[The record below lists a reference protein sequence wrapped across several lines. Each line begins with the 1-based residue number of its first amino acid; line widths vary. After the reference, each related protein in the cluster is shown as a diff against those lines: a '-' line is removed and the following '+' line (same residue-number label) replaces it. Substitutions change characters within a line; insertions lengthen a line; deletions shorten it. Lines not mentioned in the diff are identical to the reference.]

1 MPRTSRAEWAKRVQ
15 RWRDS
20 GLTAKEFAAETG
32 VNASTLAYWSWR
44 LGSQRVRQIPAARSS
59 ASSARFVELS
69 ASPLAASAPAMLELL
84 LGESIRI
91 RVPSG
96 FDEETLARVVRAV
109 GAAR

>member
-1 MPRTSRAEWAKRVQ
+1 MSRTSRAEWAKRVE

-20 GLTAKEFAAETG
+20 GLTAKEFAAEAG

-44 LGSQRVRQIPAARSS
+44 LRASRSKRPTSRSS
-59 ASSARFVELS
+59 PSRSRFVELTPS
-69 ASPLAASAPAMLELL
+69 LVPSTAPAMLELV

-91 RVPSG
+91 RIPSG

-109 GAAR
+109 GSSR

>member
-1 MPRTSRAEWAKRVQ
+1 MSRTSRAEWAKRVQ

-32 VNASTLAYWSWR
+32 VNASTLSYWSWR
-44 LGSQRVRQIPAARSS
+44 LRPAGRRRPPARSS

-69 ASPLAASAPAMLELL
+69 ASPLAATVPATLELL
-84 LGESIRI
+84 LGESVRI

-109 GAAR
+109 GSLR

>member
-1 MPRTSRAEWAKRVQ
+1 MSRTSQTEWAKRVE

-44 LGSQRVRQIPAARSS
+44 LRASRSKRPTS
-59 ASSARFVELS
+59 RPSPSRSRFVELTPS
-69 ASPLAASAPAMLELL
+69 SVSTTSPVMLELV
-84 LGESIRI
+84 LGEGVRIRI
-91 RVPSG
+91 PSG

-109 GAAR
+109 GSTP

>member
-1 MPRTSRAEWAKRVQ
+1 MSRTSRGEWAKRVE

-44 LGSQRVRQIPAARSS
+44 LRASRSKRPLRPTAARS
-59 ASSARFVELS
+59 RFVELS
-69 ASPLAASAPAMLELL
+69 AAPLPSAAPAMLELL
-84 LGESIRI
+84 LGEGVRI

-96 FDEETLARVVRAV
+96 FDEETVARVVRAV
-109 GAAR
+109 GSTR

>member
-1 MPRTSRAEWAKRVQ
+1 MSRTSQTEWAKRVE

-44 LGSQRVRQIPAARSS
+44 LRASRSKRPASGSSPSRS
-59 ASSARFVELS
+59 RFVELTPS
-69 ASPLAASAPAMLELL
+69 SVPVTSPAMLELV
-84 LGESIRI
+84 LGESIRVRI
-91 RVPSG
+91 PSG

-109 GAAR
+109 GSTR